1 MQKRARALIAIDGP
15 AGAGKSTVA
24 RRVADALGFLLVDTG
39 ALYRSVAL
47 ATVRA
52 GLSYDELDA
61 IAALAAE
68 LARDRR
74 IRLEATEAHAAAGAG
89 GSGVRVVL
97 DGDDVSRAIRTPEI
111 SLGASRVS
119 AIPGVRDALLSLQR
133 QAGEQGG
140 VVLEGRDI
148 GTVVFPDAEVKVFL
162 TASSRSR
169 AERRFR
175 ELEDKGEGVSLEAT
189 LEEVEARDRADTLRP
204 IAPLRRAD
212 DAVEIDSSDA
222 TVDEVVARIVA
233 LAKRA

>member
-24 RRVADALGFLLVDTG
+24 RRVADALDFLLVDTG

-61 IAALAAE
+61 IAQLASE
-68 LARDRR
+68 LAQDRR
-74 IRLEATEAHAAAGAG
+74 IRLEPGGASSAPGAG

-97 DGDDVSRAIRTPEI
+97 DGEDVSRAIRTPEI

-133 QAGEQGG
+133 QAGEHGG

-162 TASSRSR
+162 TASARSR
-169 AERRFR
+169 AARRFR
-175 ELEDKGEGVSLEAT
+175 ELADKGEDVSLEAT
-189 LEEVEARDRADTLRP
+189 LEEVETRDRADTLRP

-222 TVDEVVARIVA
+222 TVDDVVARIVA